1 MNHFPENNNVETN
14 RAFKYNIRDTTH
26 PQNFF

>member
-1 MNHFPENNNVETN
+1 MNHFLENNNVETN
-14 RAFKYNIRDTTH
+14 RAFKYNIRDKTH